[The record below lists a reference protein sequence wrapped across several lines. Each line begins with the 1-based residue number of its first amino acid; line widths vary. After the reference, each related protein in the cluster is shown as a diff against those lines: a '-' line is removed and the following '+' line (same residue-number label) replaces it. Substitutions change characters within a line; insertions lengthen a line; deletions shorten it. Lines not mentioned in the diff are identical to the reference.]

1 MNESV
6 ISGDSGEGGLASVGQ
21 LKLARGRSYHS
32 IEDVYQAFL
41 NERRKRRA
49 KVEADLG
56 IVESDDLRAD
66 ESVPDGLDGGVIKDS
81 NSA

>member
-6 ISGDSGEGGLASVGQ
+6 ISSEGGLASGSKPQVGRQ
-21 LKLARGRSYHS
+21 RSYHAV
-32 IEDVYQAFL
+32 EDVYQAFI

-49 KVEADLG
+49 KVEAVLG
-56 IVESDDLRAD
+56 VVVVDDLRAD